1 MKNNKQTNQLQ
12 KIYDRLEVIN
22 PDNEKDEDKATRRID
37 VLEDMLDIMNE
48 R

>member
-1 MKNNKQTNQLQ
+1 MP
-12 KIYDRLEVIN
+12 LEEADPKPIV
-22 PDNEKDEDKATRRID
+22 ETDENAMRRID